1 MKFPNKIYEQRKRN
15 PMHFPNKIM
24 NNENYPNEIS
34 NKTMNT
40 TSNYTHSDTLTNKYK
55 WANSYNG
62 GKEQWSIRDCTTQ
75 QELPA
80 KLFRF
85 SYIISCH
92 RKTE

>member
-55 WANSYNG
+55 
-62 GKEQWSIRDCTTQ
+62 
-75 QELPA
+75 
-80 KLFRF
+80 
-85 SYIISCH
+85 
-92 RKTE
+92 